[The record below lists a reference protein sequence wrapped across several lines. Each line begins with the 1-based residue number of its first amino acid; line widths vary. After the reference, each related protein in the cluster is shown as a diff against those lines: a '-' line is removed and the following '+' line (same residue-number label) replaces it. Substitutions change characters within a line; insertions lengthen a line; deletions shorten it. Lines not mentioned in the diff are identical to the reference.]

1 MEAIRRFCPASE
13 KLYSTFRLLR
23 VDGLPDWANTSCV
36 SINDVVE
43 VNLDSSL
50 VVFCS
55 DGFD

>member
-13 KLYSTFRLLR
+13 KLHSTFRLLS

>member
-1 MEAIRRFCPASE
+1 MEAIRSFCPDSE
-13 KLYSTFRLLR
+13 KLPSTFRLLS

-43 VNLDSSL
+43 VSLDSSL